1 MKSQSKNSVV
11 LTGRLTADAQPMA
24 NDAGVRF
31 SIAHNM
37 GKDNEPLFLDFTMFR
52 KNGAYVNRIPTDL
65 LKKGAAVTVSAY
77 MKPNSYTKEDGT
89 PVRSIRFIVKTVE
102 ALVPEQAAD
111 EADDNGEAEEQKA
124 E

>member
-37 GKDNEPLFLDFTMFR
+37 GKDNDPLFLDFAMFV
-52 KNGAYVNRIPTDL
+52 KNGSFTNKIPTDL
-65 LKKGAAVTVSAY
+65 LKKGQAVTVSAF
-77 MKPNSYTKEDGT
+77 MKPNSYTKADGT
-89 PVRSIRFIVKTVE
+89 PVRTVQYIVKTVE

-111 EADDNGEAEEQKA
+111 EDDTNESQAD
-124 E
+124 